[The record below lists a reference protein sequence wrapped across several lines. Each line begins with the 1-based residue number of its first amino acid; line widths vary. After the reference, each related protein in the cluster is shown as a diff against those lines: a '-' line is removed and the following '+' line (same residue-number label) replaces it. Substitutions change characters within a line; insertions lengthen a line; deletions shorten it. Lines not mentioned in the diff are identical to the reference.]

1 MDQVVNPL
9 IKQWQ
14 ELWAYSSTETERA
27 GYVPWAFLLNSMF
40 PRTLFFVLG
49 VSWTF
54 ILFDPPRQTEHDA
67 YLREMWANETWANLE

>member
-1 MDQVVNPL
+1 MQKHTPASIVLGCN
-9 IKQWQ
+9 
-14 ELWAYSSTETERA
+14 TA
-27 GYVPWAFLLNSMF
+27 GLSLFVILQAFLLNSMF